1 VCGLLDG
8 WSCFLGPLD
17 VGDTNAAKRVL
28 NGKGRKTM
36 AGTEL
41 QGPTSLRGTP
51 NFYRAMF
58 FLCFILLVAL
68 PLGLLSSSVCLDS
81 KDIRLDG
88 HLSALGSSLE
98 SLRQRIAD
106 DTEAVVSLDGETLE
120 IARAEQVFSE
130 GDDQGNIWGPDTRW
144 SEMGRAR
151 VEELWGRRRALQEDL
166 THLET
171 MVREQTA
178 DLTMV
183 QSEKE
188 RVAHFRTF
196 ISDHKFAFY
205 AVILVGMFGSA
216 LFALLWGALV
226 QGRVNAVLAAWTRQ
240 Q

>member
-1 VCGLLDG
+1 MTGAE
-8 WSCFLGPLD
+8 F
-17 VGDTNAAKRVL
+17 
-28 NGKGRKTM
+28 
-36 AGTEL
+36 
-41 QGPTSLRGTP
+41 QGPASLRGTP

-58 FLCFILLVAL
+58 FLCFILLVLL

-98 SLRQRIAD
+98 SLRQQIAN
-106 DTEAVVSLDGETLE
+106 DTEAVVSLDGEALE

-151 VEELWGRRRALQEDL
+151 VEELWRRRQILQEDL
-166 THLET
+166 THLQT
-171 MVREQTA
+171 LVREQTA
-178 DLTMV
+178 DVAIV

-188 RVAHFRTF
+188 RNAHFRTF
-196 ISDHKFAFY
+196 ISDHKLALY
-205 AVILVGMFGSA
+205 AVILVGVFGSA

-226 QGRVNAVLAAWTRQ
+226 QGRVNAVLAVWARR
-240 Q
+240 